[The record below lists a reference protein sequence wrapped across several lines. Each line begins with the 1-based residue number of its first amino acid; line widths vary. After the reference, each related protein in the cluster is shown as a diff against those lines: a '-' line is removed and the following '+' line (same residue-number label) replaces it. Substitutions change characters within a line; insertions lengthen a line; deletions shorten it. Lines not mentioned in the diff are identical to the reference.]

1 MIKSFHGEIIEI
13 GRIAF
18 EEIANPIDKTAKNA
32 KIASAP
38 CIDIDPYY
46 YLYYFDESVQFFTIS
61 PCFNEFEV
69 WSQHVVYCY

>member
-46 YLYYFDESVQFFTIS
+46 YLYYFDESVQFFTKAILL
-61 PCFNEFEV
+61 
-69 WSQHVVYCY
+69 